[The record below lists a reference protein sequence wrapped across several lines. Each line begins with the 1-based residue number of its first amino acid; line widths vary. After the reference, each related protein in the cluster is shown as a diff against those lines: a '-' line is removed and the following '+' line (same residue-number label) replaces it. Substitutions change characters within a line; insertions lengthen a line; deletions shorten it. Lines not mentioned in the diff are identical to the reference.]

1 MYTEI
6 LENEIKSVK
15 VKIKELFIL
24 IGDDVT
30 TAQERGEIIDQWL
43 KLRGKLVGLEF
54 ALEQYQGVLGKL
66 EKNFS

>member
-6 LENEIKSVK
+6 LENEIKNVK
-15 VKIKELFIL
+15 SKIKELFIL

-43 KLRGKLVGLEF
+43 KLRGKLAGLEF
-54 ALEQYQGVLGKL
+54 ALEQYQGVLVKL